1 MITGYGLMVMM
12 GFLVAGWVMQQDLRQ
27 RGLNDAF
34 AADIVVAAVLG
45 GIVGA
50 KIYYALLYQDV
61 GLLFTRGG
69 MVWYG
74 GFLGGVAAVIY
85 IGRRKRVPLRFSMDL
100 TAPALAVGY
109 AVGRVGC
116 FLIQDDYGVPSSL
129 PWAMRFPE
137 GWPASTAQH
146 FASLGIALPDG
157 TQPADVL
164 AVHPTQLYEV
174 AAMLLVF
181 WVLWR
186 LRRHGR
192 ATGWLFGTYLVMAGV
207 ERFAVEFIRAKD
219 DRFIGTLTLAQM
231 GSIAL
236 IGLGAYLLARWWRDD
251 GFALSPLPAVL
262 RAERSAGQAEK
273 R

>member
-12 GFLVAGWVMQQDLRQ
+12 GFLVAGWVMQQDLR
-27 RGLNDAF
+27 RRRLSDAF
-34 AADIVVAAVLG
+34 AADAVVAAVLG

-50 KIYYALLYQDV
+50 KIYYALLNQDV

-85 IGRRKRVPLRFSMDL
+85 VGRRKRVPLRFTMDL
-100 TAPALAVGY
+100 AAPALAVGY
-109 AVGRVGC
+109 AIGRVGC
-116 FLIQDDYGVPSSL
+116 FLIEDDYGVPSSL

-137 GWPASTAQH
+137 GWPASTGQH
-146 FASLGIALPDG
+146 FTSLGIPLPEG
-157 TQPADVL
+157 TQPTDVL

-181 WVLWR
+181 WALWR
-186 LRRHGR
+186 LREHGR
-192 ATGWLFGTYLVMAGV
+192 GTGWLFGLYLVLGGM

-219 DRFIGTLTLAQM
+219 DRFFGSLTLAQV
-231 GSIAL
+231 GSAAL
-236 IGLGAYLLARWWRDD
+236 IVLGAYLLWRWRRDD
-251 GFALSPLPAVL
+251 GFTLSPLPIVL
-262 RAERSAGQAEK
+262 RPETAPDAG
-273 R
+273 RRG